1 MICQTGKK
9 TIYLI
14 SEGEQIRAVP
24 IQELILP
31 ILLNILSS
39 QAFNMIPPI
48 LTRRMIKLEVSN
60 FIPMVKT
67 LSRLNFFLDII
78 PPHLIGAR
86 SLAMLNK
93 GLLPQGLLWIR

>member
-9 TIYLI
+9 TVYLI
-14 SEGEQIRAVP
+14 SEGEQIGAVP
-24 IQELILP
+24 IQELMLP

-60 FIPMVKT
+60 FIPMVKK
-67 LSRLNFFLDII
+67 LSRLNLFLHI
-78 PPHLIGAR
+78 L
-86 SLAMLNK
+86 
-93 GLLPQGLLWIR
+93 

>member
-9 TIYLI
+9 IVYLI

-67 LSRLNFFLDII
+67 L

-86 SLAMLNK
+86 FLAMLNK

>member
-1 MICQTGKK
+1 MICETGKK
-9 TIYLI
+9 NWLPYLRGR
-14 SEGEQIRAVP
+14 ENPDLP

-48 LTRRMIKLEVSN
+48 LARRVIKLEISN
-60 FIPMVKT
+60 FIPIVKT
-67 LSRLNFFLDII
+67 LSTLNFFLDII

-86 SLAMLNK
+86 VLSMLNK
-93 GLLPQGLLWIR
+93 GLLPLFNG